1 MRKFLFDVIL
11 GIFIA
16 IGACVVGIIAIM
28 DKVDELKRRSYGF
41 AEVVDNLVTSIKDL
55 IHHLLYGYHHN
66 RSAGAGAGY
75 GAYSTRDFSYS
86 TTKGYKSMNDWW
98 NSTNKSDT
106 NIKAESEY
114 TKEDDEE
121 EAQSGH

>member
-41 AEVVDNLVTSIKDL
+41 AEVVDNLVTGIKDL

-66 RSAGAGAGY
+66 RSAGAGY
-75 GAYSTRDFSYS
+75 GAYNTRNFSYS
-86 TTKGYKSMNDWW
+86 TTNGYKSMNDWW
-98 NSTNKSDT
+98 NSTSKSDT
-106 NIKAESEY
+106 DIRAESEY
-114 TKEDDEE
+114 QREDDEE
-121 EAQSGH
+121 EVSNGH

>member
-11 GIFIA
+11 GICIG
-16 IGACVVGIIAIM
+16 IGACVVGIIAII
-28 DKVDELKRRSYGF
+28 DKVDELERRSYGF

-66 RSAGAGAGY
+66 RSAGAGY

-86 TTKGYKSMNDWW
+86 TTKGYKNMNDWW
-98 NSTNKSDT
+98 NGTTTSGTD
-106 NIKAESEY
+106 IKAESEY
-114 TKEDDEE
+114 PKEDE
-121 EAQSGH
+121 EASGE

>member
-11 GIFIA
+11 GIFIG
-16 IGACVVGIIAIM
+16 IGGCVVGIIALM
-28 DKVDELKRRSYGF
+28 DKIDELKRQSYGF

-66 RSAGAGAGY
+66 RSAGAGY
-75 GAYSTRDFSYS
+75 GSYSTRDFYYS

-98 NSTNKSDT
+98 NGKTKDDEEL
-106 NIKAESEY
+106 KAESEY
-114 TKEDDEE
+114 PKEDE
-121 EAQSGH
+121 EASGE